1 MKGRK
6 FMNELNQQAM
16 ASPTNGWKLNEE
28 NFSHSILQFR
38 DRQAGVS
45 TVYDPETESYTYNAY
60 CIEAQILQE
69 LFTCEYEFL
78 SDAIATI
85 NDEFGQW
92 ELIDLSAK
100 TGCGSCVAKGN

>member
-1 MKGRK
+1 MSHS
-6 FMNELNQQAM
+6 ESA
-16 ASPTNGWKLNEE
+16 ATPSPLNGWKLTEE

-45 TVYDPETESYTYNAY
+45 VVYDPDLDAYTYNAY
-60 CIEAQILQE
+60 CLEAKLLKE
-69 LFTCEYEFL
+69 LFTSEYEFL
-78 SDAIATI
+78 NDALAVV

-100 TGCGSCVAKGN
+100 EGCGSCVAKGGH

>member
-1 MKGRK
+1 MA
-6 FMNELNQQAM
+6 FENSQVN
-16 ASPTNGWKLNEE
+16 ASPSNGWKITEE

-45 TVYDPETESYTYNAY
+45 SVYDPSTETYTYNAY
-60 CIEAQILQE
+60 CIESQLLTE

-78 SDAIATI
+78 TDAVAAI

-92 ELIDLSAK
+92 ELVDLSAK
-100 TGCGSCVAKGN
+100 KGCGSCVAKGTH

>member
-1 MKGRK
+1 MSHSGT
-6 FMNELNQQAM
+6 AIA
-16 ASPTNGWKLNEE
+16 ASPTNGWKLTEE

-45 TVYDPETESYTYNAY
+45 VVYDPDVDSYSYNSY
-60 CIEAQILQE
+60 CLEVKLLKE

-78 SDAIATI
+78 EDALAVI

-92 ELIDLSAK
+92 EMVDLSAK
-100 TGCGSCVAKGN
+100 QGCGSCVAKAAH